1 MARVPTAHAAT
12 RLIVRCG
19 RDRVNIALDYF
30 DATVNRVAA
39 WAVGTRAMQ
48 KALCRALLEPPALKQ
63 MEAAGDYTG
72 RLILS
77 EELKSM
83 PWEAAYAWFCLK
95 NDAPAEA
102 SGVLDAVRG
111 YEQAVTSKRV

>member
-1 MARVPTAHAAT
+1 
-12 RLIVRCG
+12 
-19 RDRVNIALDYF
+19 
-30 DATVNRVAA
+30 
-39 WAVGTRAMQ
+39 
-48 KALCRALLEPPALKQ
+48 

-95 NDAPAEA
+95 NDVPAEA

-111 YEQAVTSKRV
+111 YEQAVTSKRA